1 MSMSSRAVK
10 ITTPI
15 PTLQQVGERLGLSKS
30 RQNAVLS
37 IVRRDSTA
45 GMYVERTRA
54 DRRVS
59 PGSAKKSVKK

>member
-37 IVRRDSTA
+37 IVRRDSTE

-54 DRRVS
+54 GRRVS
-59 PGSAKKSVKK
+59 PASAKKSVKK

>member
-1 MSMSSRAVK
+1 MSSRAVK

-37 IVRRDSTA
+37 IVRRDSTT
-45 GMYVERTRA
+45 GSFVERSRD
-54 DRRVS
+54 DRHMTS
-59 PGSAKKSVKK
+59 GNAKKSVKK